1 MPRYLVYCRSSF
13 PFPPCCPSCAP
24 RFSPGQNLRPAPRA
38 SVRLGNIPSDTP
50 PQLFFDLFVR
60 ASPNAPSG
68 MRGDARRALA
78 QPGRPIWVPCP
89 ASPALHA
96 VRRQRQ
102 CRAPRPRHFASSPES
117 KDFPGAASSGDLVY
131 VMPYSVKCAGLDS
144 SLINCLSRPR
154 ASSQSGALWRPPP
167 PAPVPLCPCPAWSGP
182 AGSDRTLVSARIL
195 VLSSIHLGHHDSF
208 FSGSVYH
215 GWCKAHHE
223 ALRAGR
229 FAP

>member
-1 MPRYLVYCRSSF
+1 MTPRPSYSSTCLCGHLPTPHRACVVMPDGPWPNRAG
-13 PFPPCCPSCAP
+13 PSGSLA
-24 RFSPGQNLRPAPRA
+24 QPAPRCMPCA
-38 SVRLGNIPSDTP
+38 GNGS
-50 PQLFFDLFVR
+50 
-60 ASPNAPSG
+60 A
-68 MRGDARRALA
+68 ARRGPDILLQALN
-78 QPGRPIWVPCP
+78 Q
-89 ASPALHA
+89 
-96 VRRQRQ
+96 
-102 CRAPRPRHFASSPES
+102 
-117 KDFPGAASSGDLVY
+117 KTFPGAASSGVLVH
-131 VMPYSVKCAGLDS
+131 VIPYSVKCAGLDS